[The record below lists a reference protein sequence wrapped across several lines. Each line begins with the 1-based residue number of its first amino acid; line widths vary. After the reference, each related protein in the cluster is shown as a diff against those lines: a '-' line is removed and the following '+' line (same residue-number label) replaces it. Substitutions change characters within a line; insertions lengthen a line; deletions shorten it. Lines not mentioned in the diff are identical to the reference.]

1 MGRVI
6 IQSKMTLG
14 GWRERQREPYTPKFH
29 NGTAISARSELL
41 PELESWNGW
50 VRPAAVG
57 HPIPERSQLGP
68 PLALGPFLLILTR
81 DHLDFKLKRMK

>member
-14 GWRERQREPYTPKFH
+14 GWRERQGEAYTPGSMMEQLF
-29 NGTAISARSELL
+29 RQDQELL

-57 HPIPERSQLGP
+57 DPIPGTVPACP
-68 PLALGPFLLILTR
+68 PSAGAVSVEAAN
-81 DHLDFKLKRMK
+81 